1 MVVFYALL
9 GMLCWGV
16 APLFGKLGLSGVNPV
31 TALCLRTI
39 IAGTLVAGWTF
50 GTRSYNDIIEI
61 PVALW
66 VFIAIEAVLA
76 TLLGD
81 LAYFIALKH
90 GNVNVVSLV
99 MSCAPVVTIL
109 CSYLFMEESVTK
121 PQIAGAILISAGLAL
136 VCWD

>member
-1 MVVFYALL
+1 MVVFYAVL

-31 TALCLRTI
+31 AVLCLRTI
-39 IAGTLVAGWTF
+39 IAGTLVASWTLS
-50 GTRSYNDIIEI
+50 TRSFTDIIQI
-61 PVALW
+61 PAGLW
-66 VFIAIEAVLA
+66 LFIAIEAVLA

-109 CSYLFMEESVTK
+109 CSYLFMEEPVTSL
-121 PQIAGAILISAGLAL
+121 QIAGAALISIGLAL